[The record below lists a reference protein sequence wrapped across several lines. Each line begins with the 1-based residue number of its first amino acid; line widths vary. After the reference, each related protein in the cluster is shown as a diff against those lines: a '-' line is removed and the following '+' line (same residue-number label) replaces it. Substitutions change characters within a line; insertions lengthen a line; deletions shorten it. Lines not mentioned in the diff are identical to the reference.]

1 MNLLAQLHLD
11 HVNMS
16 KLLLLLE
23 QNLQQIR
30 QGEIPELKLMAEAVE
45 YIGHYADL
53 YHHPLEEEMM
63 QYFVERSTELK
74 KHQFV
79 CHQQHRQLDEK
90 SQQVLAPIAL
100 TLLDGILPM
109 EQVLHAL
116 EEFLQAQKAHL
127 DFEEREIFPLIK
139 AIACEQDWQ
148 FLAQRCKFTAEKE
161 QFELSQ
167 YSAIYAELGAG
178 R

>member
-1 MNLLAQLHLD
+1 MNLLTQLHLD

-45 YIGHYADL
+45 YIGQYADL
-53 YHHPLEEEMM
+53 YHHPLEEEMIE
-63 QYFVERSTELK
+63 YFVEQSAELK
-74 KHQFV
+74 KYQFV

-90 SQQVLAPIAL
+90 SQKVLAPIAL
-100 TLLDGILPM
+100 TLLDGMLPM
-109 EQVLHAL
+109 EQVLNAL
-116 EEFLQAQKAHL
+116 EDFLTAQKAHL

-139 AIACEQDWQ
+139 AIACEQDWNI
-148 FLAQRCKFTAEKE
+148 LKRRSKFTQETDKY
-161 QFELSQ
+161 ELSQ
-167 YSAIYAELGAG
+167 FSAIYAELGG